1 MSLINDALNKVQ
13 RQRREKLT
21 PEEAARYGFV
31 QAGAKPKPSS
41 RISPLI
47 WVMINAGVLVLVLAA
62 NHFFFRESSA
72 PAATRVAVTPP
83 PSQPRA
89 ILEPNNAP
97 VRAVAPPLIAT
108 SAPAPASVPKP
119 SPAQTTPSASPFV
132 SLPASTPESDSSE
145 VEYDLA
151 GMTVVGKETLLSI
164 TRRSDQRSF
173 WVAVGKT
180 VGEVTAVSYNPDADD
195 ALIRVRGRLV
205 TIVMRNAAVYFHP
218 VTPTKH

>member
-31 QAGAKPKPSS
+31 QQGAKPKPSS
-41 RISPLI
+41 RISPVM
-47 WVMINAGVLVLVLAA
+47 WVMINAGVLILVLAA
-62 NHFFFRESSA
+62 NHFFFRESA
-72 PAATRVAVTPP
+72 PAPQRVAVTPP
-83 PSQPRA
+83 ARA
-89 ILEPNNAP
+89 IAEPINAP
-97 VRAVAPPLIAT
+97 VRPVAPPTA
-108 SAPAPASVPKP
+108 APAPTPVSKP
-119 SPAQTTPSASPFV
+119 APTQTTPSSPSPFV
-132 SLPASTPESDSSE
+132 ALPARAPESDSSE

-151 GMTVVGKETLLSI
+151 GMTVVGKDTLLSI

-218 VTPTKH
+218 VAPTKH